1 MLVIGGFVLYSKW
14 RPKGFEEV
22 VGQEPIVTTLRNA
35 LSSDQVAHAYLF
47 SGPRGTGK
55 TTTARI
61 LAKAINCEDLNNG
74 DPCNQC
80 SSCNSINEDVA
91 FDLIEMDAASNRGID
106 DVRDLRERIAF
117 SPSVMKHKV
126 YLLDEVHMLTTGAFN
141 ALLKTLEEPPSYAI
155 FVLATTELHQ
165 VPATIVSRCQR
176 FDFRRVPNDAIVQRL
191 AFIAKEEGCTISE
204 ESLSVIARQ
213 SRGGMRDAITM
224 FEQVVALF
232 GLTPTVEEVNN
243 MLGIIEDDRTN
254 ELASALVSDDLVR
267 ALELSR
273 EVSDDG
279 LDLTKFTKA
288 TINILRERLLVTARS
303 KDVDLISLS
312 KLSRIIANLAAADFR
327 RDPSDAIPLEVACT
341 TALIVE
347 PENSSINSVQT
358 VDNSVATT
366 NSNTTGSARDVPI
379 EESEEDRFIQ
389 ALYQKCR
396 EKDVKAGAWLNGSCE
411 VLSMD
416 GNILKLG
423 FYKPFHMQK
432 VENEGRTLVEQQ
444 ASILLKRDVTLE
456 VQLVNDKKPRRA
468 PQRGH
473 LAKAALELGA
483 KPVHLEGKD

>member
-1 MLVIGGFVLYSKW
+1 
-14 RPKGFEEV
+14 
-22 VGQEPIVTTLRNA
+22 
-35 LSSDQVAHAYLF
+35 
-47 SGPRGTGK
+47 
-55 TTTARI
+55 
-61 LAKAINCEDLNNG
+61 
-74 DPCNQC
+74 
-80 SSCNSINEDVA
+80 
-91 FDLIEMDAASNRGID
+91 
-106 DVRDLRERIAF
+106 
-117 SPSVMKHKV
+117 
-126 YLLDEVHMLTTGAFN
+126 MLTTGAFN
-141 ALLKTLEEPPSYAI
+141 ALLKTLEEPPPYAI

-191 AFIAKEEGCTISE
+191 AFIAQEEGCTISE

-224 FEQVVALF
+224 LEQVVALF
-232 GLTPTVEEVNN
+232 GLNPTIEEVNN

-273 EVSDDG
+273 EVSADG

-288 TINILRERLLVTARS
+288 TINILRESLLDTARS
-303 KDVDLISLS
+303 KDADLISLS

-347 PENSSINSVQT
+347 QQDLSTNNVQKL
-358 VDNSVATT
+358 DNSVASASSTIAG
-366 NSNTTGSARDVPI
+366 STGDVPA
-379 EESEEDRFIQ
+379 EESKEDRFIRI
-389 ALYQKCR
+389 LYQKCR

-416 GNILKLG
+416 GNVLKLG
-423 FYKPFHMQK
+423 FYKSFHMQK
-432 VENEGRTLVEQQ
+432 IENEGRTLVEQQ

-456 VQLVNDKKPRRA
+456 VQLVDDKKPRQS

-483 KPVHLEGKD
+483 KPVHPEGNN

>member
-1 MLVIGGFVLYSKW
+1 MLGTGGLVLYSKW
-14 RPKGFEEV
+14 RPNGFEEV

-35 LSSDQVAHAYLF
+35 LSADQVAHAYLF

-61 LAKAINCEDLNNG
+61 LAKAVNCESLNSG
-74 DPCNQC
+74 DPCNSC
-80 SSCNSINEDVA
+80 NSCNSINDDMA

-106 DVRDLRERIAF
+106 DVRELRERIAF
-117 SPSVMKHKV
+117 SPSVLKYKV

-165 VPATIVSRCQR
+165 VPATIISRCQR
-176 FDFRRVPNDAIVQRL
+176 FDFRRVPNDDIVQRL
-191 AFIAKEEGCTISE
+191 AFIAKEEGCTIAK
-204 ESLSVIARQ
+204 ESLDVIARQ

-224 FEQVVALF
+224 LEQVTALF
-232 GLTPTVEEVNN
+232 GSMPSTDQVNTT
-243 MLGIIEDDRTN
+243 LGIIQDDRTD
-254 ELASALVSDDLVR
+254 ELANALVADDLVR
-267 ALELSR
+267 SLELSR

-279 LDLTKFTKA
+279 LDLARFTRE

-303 KDVDLISLS
+303 KGTDLSSLA
-312 KLSRIIANLAAADFR
+312 KLSHIITNLAAADFR
-327 RDPSDAIPLEVACT
+327 RDPSDAIPLEVACA
-341 TALIVE
+341 TALIV
-347 PENSSINSVQT
+347 SSESLTIGLHEDSGNTARPNANRVTNATKNMPVEQT
-358 VDNSVATT
+358 
-366 NSNTTGSARDVPI
+366 
-379 EESEEDRFIQ
+379 EDERFMH

-396 EKDVKAGAWLNGSCE
+396 EKDIKAGAWLNGSCE
-411 VLSMD
+411 VVSKD

-432 VENEGRTLVEQQ
+432 VESEGRTLIEQQ

-456 VQLVNDKKPRRA
+456 VQIIPGEQPRRVS
-468 PQRGH
+468 QRGH

-483 KPVHLEGKD
+483 KPISSEGE

>member
-1 MLVIGGFVLYSKW
+1 MLYSKW
-14 RPKGFEEV
+14 RPKGFDEV

-35 LSSDQVAHAYLF
+35 LSADQVAHAYLF

-61 LAKAINCEDLNNG
+61 LAKAINCEDLNSGN
-74 DPCNQC
+74 PCNQC
-80 SSCNSINEDVA
+80 DNCNSINEDVA

-106 DVRDLRERIAF
+106 DIRELRERIAF

-141 ALLKTLEEPPSYAI
+141 ALLKTLEEPPPYAI

-191 AFIAKEEGCTISE
+191 AFIAQEEGCTISE
-204 ESLSVIARQ
+204 ESLGVIARQ

-224 FEQVVALF
+224 LEQVVALF
-232 GLTPTVEEVNN
+232 GLTPSVEEVNN
-243 MLGIIEDDRTN
+243 MLGIIEDERTN
-254 ELASALVSDDLVR
+254 ELANALVSDDLVR

-288 TINILRERLLVTARS
+288 TINILREHLLVTARS
-303 KDVDLISLS
+303 KDADLIGLS

-327 RDPSDAIPLEVACT
+327 RDPSDAIPLEVACA
-341 TALIVE
+341 TALIIE
-347 PENSSINSVQT
+347 PENSSTNSVQKLDT
-358 VDNSVATT
+358 SVATT
-366 NSNTTGSARDVPI
+366 NSNITGSARDVPT
-379 EESEEDRFIQ
+379 EESEEERFIHT
-389 ALYQKCR
+389 LYQKCR

-416 GNILKLG
+416 GNVLKLG

-432 VENEGRTLVEQQ
+432 IENEGRTLVEQQ

-456 VQLVNDKKPRRA
+456 VQLVADKKPQRA
-468 PQRGH
+468 SRRGH

-483 KPVHLEGKD
+483 KPVHSEGNE